1 MAGVKGV
8 GSEWDEG
15 LLAESVSQTE
25 SGDLNRIDWQALVV
39 GGIIVL
45 VLVILA
51 MAIIRQY
58 HLYEVF
64 AGRKV

>member
-1 MAGVKGV
+1 MGIKGV

-15 LLAESVSQTE
+15 LLAASVSETG
-25 SGDLNRIDWQALVV
+25 SGNVNRLDWQTVMI
-39 GGIIVL
+39 GGAIVIVL
-45 VLVILA
+45 LIFVML
-51 MAIIRQY
+51 IIRQY